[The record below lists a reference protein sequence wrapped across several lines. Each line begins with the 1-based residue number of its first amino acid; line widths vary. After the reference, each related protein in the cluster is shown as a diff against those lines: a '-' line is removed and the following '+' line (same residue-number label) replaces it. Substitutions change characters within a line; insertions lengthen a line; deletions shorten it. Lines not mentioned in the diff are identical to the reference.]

1 MEKVE
6 EDLKNYELTAVYE
19 NIENAFEFR
28 YIPTLNGYEL
38 VKYTGNA
45 RVVEIPALYKDL
57 PVKIINGSS
66 FNGNKSICNVILPD
80 TITKIGGGAFSGC
93 TSLVS
98 IKIPNSVTD
107 IGDWTFNG
115 CTSLADITL
124 SNSLTEIGSQA
135 FDDCTSLK
143 SVAIPNSV
151 TTIGSYA
158 FENCTSLTSITIPNS
173 VTSIDG
179 GAFRDCISLKSV
191 VIPNSVMYIIS
202 SAFKNCKNL
211 KTIYVE
217 SEKIVN
223 STYVEHC
230 LFDYADDIYIPADI
244 EITNSYFDVV
254 CEKKENVIINNKE
267 YYHFKRR

>member
-158 FENCTSLTSITIPNS
+158 FENC
-173 VTSIDG
+173 
-179 GAFRDCISLKSV
+179 
-191 VIPNSVMYIIS
+191 
-202 SAFKNCKNL
+202 KNL

>member
-124 SNSLTEIGSQA
+124 SNSLTKIGSQA

-143 SVAIPNSV
+143 SVA
-151 TTIGSYA
+151 
-158 FENCTSLTSITIPNS
+158 IPNS

-202 SAFKNCKNL
+202 CAFENCKNL